1 MMCDFFL
8 VLFLSTGLD
17 IIFSII
23 HNFTISVGSLENLF
37 CSLFQVCYNYFN
49 KLLYLLWRS
58 NMGIVYKKALR
69 FKKEHPSTIGWR
81 LKKNSSIVEKHL
93 NPGEKVLYVFVA
105 QKNDNPLDVLGTAVI
120 ALTDKRILIGR
131 KRVVFGYFLDSVT
144 PDLFN
149 DLKVKGGL
157 IWGKVYID
165 TVKEFITLSNIG
177 VEALP
182 EIETEISS
190 YMMEMK
196 RKYYSH
202 SHDDDDDLDEE
213 ERDD

>member
-1 MMCDFFL
+1 
-8 VLFLSTGLD
+8 
-17 IIFSII
+17 
-23 HNFTISVGSLENLF
+23 
-37 CSLFQVCYNYFN
+37 
-49 KLLYLLWRS
+49 
-58 NMGIVYKKALR
+58 MGEVYRRALK
-69 FKKEHPSTIGWR
+69 FKKLHPSTIGWR
-81 LKKNSSIVEKHL
+81 IKQNANIVEKHL
-93 NPGEKVLYVFVA
+93 NPDEKVLYVFVA
-105 QKNDNPLDVLGTAVI
+105 QKNDNPLDVLSTAVI

-182 EIETEISS
+182 EIETEISH

-196 RKYYSH
+196 KSELLKKLY
-202 SHDDDDDLDEE
+202 
-213 ERDD
+213 

>member
-1 MMCDFFL
+1 
-8 VLFLSTGLD
+8 
-17 IIFSII
+17 
-23 HNFTISVGSLENLF
+23 
-37 CSLFQVCYNYFN
+37 
-49 KLLYLLWRS
+49 
-58 NMGIVYKKALR
+58 MGEVYRGAMK
-69 FKKEHPSTIGWR
+69 FKKLHPSTIGWR
-81 LKKNSSIVEKHL
+81 IKQNANIVEKHL
-93 NPGEKVLYVFVA
+93 NPDEKVLYVFVA
-105 QKNDNPLDVLGTAVI
+105 QKNDNPLDVLSTAVI

-182 EIETEISS
+182 EIETEISH

-196 RKYYSH
+196 KAYHSRK
-202 SHDDDDDLDEE
+202 DD
-213 ERDD
+213 